1 MSRQKLIK
9 AEYAIVDIKHKNI
22 DLLKNHIYSK
32 HKAFREIVHIVRL
45 KQFKT

>member
-22 DLLKNHIYSK
+22 DLLKKPYI
-32 HKAFREIVHIVRL
+32 F
-45 KQFKT
+45 